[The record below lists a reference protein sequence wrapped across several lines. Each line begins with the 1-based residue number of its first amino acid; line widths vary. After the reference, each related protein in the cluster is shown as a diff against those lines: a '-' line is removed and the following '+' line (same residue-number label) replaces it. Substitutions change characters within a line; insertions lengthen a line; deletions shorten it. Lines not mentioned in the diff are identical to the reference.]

1 MMSKTGRLRLLAAV
15 ASIAFLGLSQPASAD
30 DPLTIVSAFPG
41 GIEVI
46 ENVALNAGL
55 EKAEHLQITK
65 QYSGSASA
73 CAQIVAAGKDD
84 VCAMSIEPI
93 IQGYSKGLHLQI
105 FFARTRTYDY
115 QLAVL
120 DDSPIRTLA
129 DFKDK
134 QIGEPNVASTVE
146 ISTND
151 MLEGAGLRK
160 SDYSFVPVGVG
171 GSALSALTSHKIDA
185 ISTSAVELATL
196 TAVGHVKFR
205 VFRDP
210 ILDSLPNVGF
220 AARPDVIGAKADVLQ
235 RFARA
240 IVKAALLIRE
250 NPHVAARYA
259 LQGENVTTTIT
270 PEAIDAE
277 SRQLIA
283 LQNEL
288 VGGDPASTRIGTMPV
303 NGVQLYCQF
312 MENAGLTPA
321 LVPAAAVIT
330 NQFIPYANGFDKKAW
345 IAEVRAM
352 R

>member
-1 MMSKTGRLRLLAAV
+1 MRFPALLAAV
-15 ASIAFLGLSQPASAD
+15 AILGLLGAAPPATD
-30 DPLTIVSAFPG
+30 DPLSIVSAFPG

-46 ENVALNAGL
+46 ENVAQNAGL
-55 EKAEHLQITK
+55 EKAEHVAVTK

-73 CAQIVAAGKDD
+73 CAQLVAAGKGD

-93 IQGYSKGLHLQI
+93 ITGYSKGLRLQI
-105 FFARTRTYDY
+105 FMARTRTYDY

-129 DFKDK
+129 DFKGK

-151 MLEGAGLRK
+151 MLAGAGLTK
-160 SDYSFVPVGVG
+160 SDYSFIPVGVG
-171 GSALSALTSHKIDA
+171 GSALSAITSHKVDA

-205 VFRDP
+205 VFKDP
-210 ILDSLPNVGF
+210 LLDSLPNVGF
-220 AARPDVIGAKADVLQ
+220 AARPDVIAAKADVLQ

-240 IVKAALLIRE
+240 IVKGALLIRE

-259 LQGENVTTTIT
+259 LQSENVTTTVT
-270 PEAIDAE
+270 PEAIDKEAH
-277 SRQLIA
+277 QLVA

-288 VGGDPASTRIGTMPV
+288 VGGDPSSTKIGQMPV

-312 MENAGLTPA
+312 LQNAGLTPA
-321 LVPAAAVIT
+321 LVPASAVIT
-330 NQFIPYANGFDKKAW
+330 NQFIAFANNFDKKAW
-345 IAEVRAM
+345 IAEVKAM
-352 R
+352 K

>member
-1 MMSKTGRLRLLAAV
+1 MRFPAILASV
-15 ASIAFLGLSQPASAD
+15 ALLGLLGASPPPAAD
-30 DPLTIVSAFPG
+30 DQLSIVSAFPG

-46 ENVALNAGL
+46 ENVAQNAGL

-73 CAQIVAAGKDD
+73 CAQLVAAGKGD

-93 IQGYSKGLHLQI
+93 ITGYSKGLRLSI
-105 FFARTRTYDY
+105 FLARTRTYDY

-129 DFKDK
+129 DFKGK

-151 MLEGAGLRK
+151 MLQGAGVNR
-160 SDYSFVPVGVG
+160 SDYSFIPVGVG
-171 GSALSALTSHKIDA
+171 GSALSAITSHKVDA

-210 ILDSLPNVGF
+210 LLDSLPNVGF
-220 AARPDVIGAKADVLQ
+220 AARPDVIAAKADVLQ

-240 IVKAALLIRE
+240 IVKGALLIRE
-250 NPHVAARYA
+250 NPQVAARYA
-259 LQGENVTTTIT
+259 LQSENVTTTIT
-270 PEAIDAE
+270 QEAIDKEAH
-277 SRQLIA
+277 QLVA

-288 VGGDPASTRIGTMPV
+288 VGGDPASMRIGQMPV

-312 MENAGLTPA
+312 LQNAGLTPA
-321 LVPAAAVIT
+321 LVPASAVIT
-330 NQFIPYANGFDKKAW
+330 NQFIAFANNFDRKAW
-345 IAEVRAM
+345 LAQVKALK
-352 R
+352 